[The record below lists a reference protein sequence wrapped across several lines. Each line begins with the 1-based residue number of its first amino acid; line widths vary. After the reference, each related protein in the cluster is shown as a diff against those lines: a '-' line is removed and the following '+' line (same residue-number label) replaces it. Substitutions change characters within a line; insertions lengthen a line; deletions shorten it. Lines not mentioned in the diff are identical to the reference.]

1 MTKSAILLTP
11 AAVSKLKKGE
21 VRRRIRDLGSQSL
34 FLIIEPSGRK
44 SWQMRLRRPGG
55 KIGKITL
62 GPVNTSDEISGEPE
76 IGMPLTLRAA
86 RQLAA
91 EVHRQRSLRRDVIAD
106 AKAEKHRRRV

>member
-1 MTKSAILLTP
+1 MCTQGPKEASQMTNAILLTD
-11 AAVSKLKKGE
+11 AAIAKLKRGAT
-21 VRRRIRDLGSQSL
+21 RRRIRDLGSQSL

-44 SWQMRLRRPGG
+44 GWQMRMRRPGG

-62 GPVNTSDEISGEPE
+62 GPVHSGDEISGEPV

-91 EVHRQRSLRRDVIAD
+91 EVHRQRSLQRDVIA
-106 AKAEKHRRRV
+106 